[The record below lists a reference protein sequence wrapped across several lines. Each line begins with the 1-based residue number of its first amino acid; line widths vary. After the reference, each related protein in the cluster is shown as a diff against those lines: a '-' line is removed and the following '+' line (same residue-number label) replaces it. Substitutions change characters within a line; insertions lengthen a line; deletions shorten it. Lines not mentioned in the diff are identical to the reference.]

1 MILSY
6 TPMGEDETLKDKHIL
21 LVGDPRYIP
30 SSFHWMIPFAIYNTV
45 LVLGANLSLSL
56 LLLLAMW
63 IKFFHLSFCDFFFVF
78 VLFFFFIKTK
88 KRESEGDCQKLWVAP
103 SSSCL

>member
-1 MILSY
+1 
-6 TPMGEDETLKDKHIL
+6 MGEDETLKDKHIL

-30 SSFHWMIPFAIYNTV
+30 SSFYRIIPLPIYNTV
-45 LVLGANLSLSL
+45 LFLGANLSLSL

-63 IKFFHLSFCDFFFVF
+63 IKFFHLSLCDFFFS
-78 VLFFFFIKTK
+78 FFFFIKTK